1 MKYYLEVLDVITR
14 DGYNSLLIKTKKEFS
29 TKAKAMTAFEKK
41 EINTNQR
48 KRIHLCTH
56 DESDKTRKACKVID
70 EK

>member
-1 MKYYLEVLDVITR
+1 MKYYLEVLDVIIR
-14 DGYNSLLIKTKKEFS
+14 DGYNSLLIKTKEEFS
-29 TKAKAMTAFEKK
+29 TKAKAMTALEKK